1 MTSPEEH
8 GKRIHV
14 TTSVLADNV
23 PGYTDWSGKKGFGRA
38 CHRFAKMLILV
49 ENFGR
54 DEDSVF
60 GCRDDGDVIV
70 GSD

>member
-1 MTSPEEH
+1 MSPVIQI
-8 GKRIHV
+8 GP
-14 TTSVLADNV
+14 A
-23 PGYTDWSGKKGFGRA
+23 KGFGRA

>member
-23 PGYTDWSGKKGFGRA
+23 PGYTDWSGKRA
-38 CHRFAKMLILV
+38 LDGHVI
-49 ENFGR
+49 
-54 DEDSVF
+54 DSQK
-60 GCRDDGDVIV
+60 CLY
-70 GSD
+70 